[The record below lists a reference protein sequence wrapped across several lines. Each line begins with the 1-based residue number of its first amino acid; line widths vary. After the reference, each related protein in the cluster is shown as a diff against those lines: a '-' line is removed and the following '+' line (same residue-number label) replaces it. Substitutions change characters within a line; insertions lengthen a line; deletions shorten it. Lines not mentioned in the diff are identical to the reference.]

1 MNVLKYIVLVVVACS
16 GLWACY
22 DDKGNYDY
30 RELDKI
36 VIDSTGGTVQSSYS
50 IARLDV
56 LDIPLKVYYNG
67 ELVNGA
73 EERFP
78 DLEFNWVVYQQG
90 VETPIA
96 ERDTIAGGIALK
108 QPIELAEKD
117 WELVFTVLDKKTDA
131 REFMK
136 FDLKVNVA
144 LSEGWMVVYERDGK
158 TDVGLIVNKLI
169 APNVTKERTWV
180 DIYSAFNGVPL
191 DGKPVRVL
199 YSVST
204 QPIAAVMVVTDKDM
218 VALDPLSFKVLHSF
232 NDLFWTAPSVK
243 APNSYTAFFNKRE
256 LVINDGKVHTVNFS
270 SYGSNRTSQFFG
282 VPCTGDYGELADWCA
297 NMISGYSGIV
307 YDQTNQCFKCVESGQ
322 TTVTGLP
329 VQSTDIAF
337 DCNDV
342 GLELVMSDYGRNDCE
357 YVLMKDARDHYY
369 LLVADFCTFATRNM
383 IGVGKYDMV
392 NCGGLALG
400 ISSVTVGYKGEIF
413 YYAAGDGVYL
423 YDYKSSNSTG
433 DPVWTA
439 PEGEVVT
446 CVRLQKYYQGTQMM
460 ANIPPNDC
468 EVLYI
473 ATYNEKEGKGTVYQ
487 LKVNPSNGVVD
498 KSSEKPFYGFGKVKD
513 MGWKIK

>member
-1 MNVLKYIVLVVVACS
+1 MNVLKYIVLIVVACS
-16 GLWACY
+16 ALWACY

-36 VIDSTGGTVQSSYS
+36 VIDSTGGAVQSSYS

-67 ELVNGA
+67 ELVNGV

-90 VETPIA
+90 MGTPIA
-96 ERDTIAGGIALK
+96 ERDTIAEGIALK
-108 QPIELAEKD
+108 LPIELEEKD
-117 WELVFTVLDKKTDA
+117 WELVFTVLDKKTDS

-136 FDLKVNVA
+136 FDLKVNAA

-204 QPIAAVMVVTDKDM
+204 KPEGVVVVTNEDM
-218 VALDPLSFKVLHSF
+218 VTVDPSTFSCLYPFS
-232 NDLFWTAPSVK
+232 DMFWAAPGVK
-243 APNSYTAFFNKRE
+243 APDHYTAFFNKRE

-270 SYGSNRTSQFFG
+270 TSGSNRTNLFFG
-282 VPCTGDYGELADWCA
+282 VPCTGEYGKLADWSA
-297 NMISGYSGIV
+297 NMSSAYSGVV
-307 YDQTNQCFKCVESGQ
+307 YDQVEQNFKCIKSNQ
-322 TTVTGLP
+322 TVVVGLP
-329 VQSTDIAF
+329 VQSSGIAF
-337 DCNDV
+337 DCNNV
-342 GLELVMSDYGRNDCE
+342 GLELVMSDYGWNHYE
-357 YVLMKDARDHYY
+357 YMVMKDEGEHYY
-369 LLVADFCTFATRNM
+369 LLVADFCSFMTQNM
-383 IGVGKYDMV
+383 IGVGKYDMA
-392 NCGGLALG
+392 NCKGLFDG
-400 ISSVTVGYKGEIF
+400 VSSVTAGYKGEIF

-423 YDYKSSNSTG
+423 YDYKSSNTTG
-433 DPVWTA
+433 DPVWEA

-446 CVRLQKYYQGTQMM
+446 CVRLQKYYQGAQMM
-460 ANIPPNDC
+460 ANTPPNAC